1 MIAYLITH
9 VANPRVA
16 RTCSLGLAALLWLA
30 PPAFADACLEAASA
44 KAVPDFTTCQ
54 SDLPEIDID
63 AALAAG
69 ARNAPMKSGDG
80 MPWIA
85 QSDKGIPLT
94 VNPSDAGVSLRTS
107 LDDLRSYNTRTY
119 SVDDDAGNA
128 PSLPKTAM
136 PKVPV
141 DLWTN
146 LDVNGYSG
154 DPAQSTRAGFG
165 ADYKLSRAATVGVA
179 LEHGDARSASSGT
192 EQDSKASAY
201 VTLQATPIFSLDA
214 RTQWQAGNE
223 EFASANGAAEKSSIV
238 LAPKINKSFSI
249 GDGKTISPFV
259 TYRREFDL
267 SETGRELDAT
277 FAPERSAGAGITYK
291 NSDAYTLSATTDVD
305 GLGQGAAEKSLSSKF
320 KLSVPIN

>member
-1 MIAYLITH
+1 MIEYVVTR
-9 VANPRVA
+9 VANPRAA
-16 RTCSLGLAALLWLA
+16 RRCCLGFAALLLWA
-30 PPAFADACLEAASA
+30 PPALADQCLETASA
-44 KAVPDFTTCQ
+44 KAVPDFTACE
-54 SDLPEIDID
+54 SDLPAIDID
-63 AALAAG
+63 AALASG
-69 ARNAPMKSGDG
+69 ARRATMKSSDT

-85 QSDKGIPLT
+85 QTDKGIPLT
-94 VNPSDAGVSLRTS
+94 VNSSDSGVSLRTS

-119 SVDDDAGNA
+119 SIDDDARNA
-128 PSLPKTAM
+128 PSLPKAAK
-136 PKVPV
+136 PELPV

-146 LDVNGYSG
+146 LDVSGYGG
-154 DPAQSTRAGFG
+154 DPAQSARAGFG
-165 ADYKLSRAATVGVA
+165 ADYKLSPAATVGVA
-179 LEHGDARSASSGT
+179 LEHGDAHSVTSGS

-201 VTLQATPIFSLDA
+201 VTLQATPILSLDA

-223 EFASANGAAEKSSIV
+223 EFAAANGAVEKSSIV

-277 FAPERSAGAGITYK
+277 FEPERSAGAGITYQ
-291 NSDAYTLSATTDVD
+291 NSDAYTLSVTTDVD